1 MTRSPLAELVVLF
14 APLSLMSVG
23 GGQTVVS
30 DIHRQVVDAAQWMSD
45 GRFLEL
51 FAVSRMAPGPGAL
64 LASLVGWD
72 VAGWAGAIVATLA
85 FFLPSSLAFFFV
97 ARLWSRHR
105 DATVLKIVEEGLAPV
120 SAGLVLASAFVLIAS
135 TPGGVLAW
143 IVAFGATLALATTT
157 VSPLLLLAAGA
168 AVFLVLA

>member
-1 MTRSPLAELVVLF
+1 MNRSLLGDLVVLF

-30 DIHRQVVDAAQWMSD
+30 DIHRQVVDGAQWMSD

-72 VAGWAGAIVATLA
+72 VDGWAGALVATLA
-85 FFLPSSLAFFFV
+85 FFLPSSLLFFAV

-105 DATVLKIVEEGLAPV
+105 DAPALKALEAGLAPV
-120 SAGLVLASAFVLIAS
+120 SAGLVLASAFVLLAAA
-135 TPGGVLAW
+135 PGGVLAW
-143 IVAFGATLALATTT
+143 IVAFGATLALVTTA
-157 VSPLLLLAAGA
+157 VSPFVLLAGGA
-168 AVFLVLA
+168 AVFLLFG